1 MRINHLIKAGDPLE
15 TGLERGPRTETVTEI
30 ETLLVTG
37 IENPSEIETEIVIGR
52 EIEVIKIEIGRE
64 IGLVRIGKEMTSVEN
79 ELKDS
84 LRRLEIIGQEE
95 EVVIKEALMIS
106 LEDLGGREVRVMREL
121 KLRIGL
127 RREKGVD
134 SFV

>member
-1 MRINHLIKAGDPLE
+1 MRINHLIKAGDLPE
-15 TGLERGPRTETVTEI
+15 IGLEIGPRKKTVTEI
-30 ETLLVTG
+30 ETLLVTE

-95 EVVIKEALMIS
+95 EVVIKEALTIS